1 MVASF
6 FRRILTPGAVPQNIA
21 ATVSYLAIL
30 AIFPVA
36 VITGSEIALQILY
49 VFPLMMIS
57 FHCERTA
64 LVFGAVFLSVLLQV
78 ITLLTYDI
86 ATSSKIIQM
95 FMVLW
100 SDALIAF
107 VSYYARLHVLE
118 NTVTPRSIKR

>member
-6 FRRILTPGAVPQNIA
+6 FRRILTPGAVPQKIA
-21 ATVSYLAIL
+21 AIVSYLSIF
-30 AIFPVA
+30 AIFPVD
-36 VITGSEIALQILY
+36 VITSSEIGLQILY

-64 LVFGAVFLSVLLQV
+64 LVFGAVFLSVLLQAV
-78 ITLLTYDI
+78 TILTYDI

-100 SDALIAF
+100 SDVLIAF

-118 NTVTPRSIKR
+118 STVKPRSIKR